1 MAEGL
6 RVVIAEDNY
15 LVREGTRQLLQAS
28 GQVEVVAAVGTAEE
42 LLHAVERLRP
52 DAVIADIRMPPGHH
66 MEGIE
71 AAHAVRSRHPEIGVV
86 VLSQH
91 ADEAYAF
98 QLLKNGTAGLAY
110 LLKERVGDLSEL
122 LRALREVV
130 AGRSVIDPQVVET
143 LVARRTR
150 LNQTPLSELSPRELH
165 VLREMA
171 QGKTNAA
178 IAHELALSESSV
190 EKHVYTIFSKLGL
203 TEEPQVHRRVAAVL
217 TFLREAGRQEV

>member
-1 MAEGL
+1 
-6 RVVIAEDNY
+6 VVIAEDNY

-28 GQVEVVAAVGTAEE
+28 GDVEVVAAVSTADE
-42 LLHAVERLRP
+42 LLRAVDRLSP

-71 AAHAVRSRHPEIGVV
+71 AAHKIRSRHPKIGVV
-86 VLSQH
+86 ILSQH

-110 LLKERVGDLSEL
+110 LLKETLANLGEL
-122 LRALREVV
+122 ERALREVV

-150 LNQTPLSELSPRELH
+150 ISSSPVSLLTPRELD
-165 VLREMA
+165 VLRQMA
-171 QGKTNAA
+171 QGKTNVA
-178 IAHELALSESSV
+178 IGQELSLSESSV
-190 EKHVYTIFSKLGL
+190 EKHVYTIFSKLEL
-203 TEEPQVHRRVAAVL
+203 TEEPHVHRRVAAVL
-217 TFLREAGRQEV
+217 RYLREAGRAEV